1 VAETLEA
8 LAAELEN
15 GQASSVGLVGHAF
28 ERIETF
34 DSRLN
39 SFVALDR
46 SGALAAAKDS
56 DARRSRGQAHSRLDG
71 IPVSVKD
78 NLHVAGFP
86 TTWGSRAL
94 KDYQPAKDEL
104 PIERLR
110 RAGMIVIG
118 KTNAPEFTLEGYT
131 RNDLFGVTRNPWNT
145 DLTPGGSSGGAAA
158 SVAAG
163 FVPAALG
170 TDGGGS
176 IRRPACHTGLVGYKP
191 SIGRWPRADGLPAI
205 LADFETI
212 GSLVRTVEDTLL
224 LDAIL
229 RGPDVRD
236 WRSSYGPAPAWPAKT
251 VRILY
256 VPRFGAAPV
265 DPEVASQ
272 VAAFAR
278 SLSSMGHDV
287 REGGV
292 FFDLETAAR
301 VWHVISR
308 AGVAWLMAE
317 NPTYEKLAGASAR
330 AMAEDGRKV
339 SGADYLGALEA
350 VSAIRRHI
358 AELFQGVDLVLTPTA
373 AALPW
378 AAETPYPDRIDG
390 KPAGPRD
397 HAIFT
402 GWVNISGVPALN
414 IPIGSSRS
422 GLPIGAHLAAAFGAD
437 DQLLAFARE
446 VSRANPLPS
455 LPELEAAL

>member
-1 VAETLEA
+1 
-8 LAAELEN
+8 
-15 GQASSVGLVGHAF
+15 
-28 ERIETF
+28 
-34 DSRLN
+34 
-39 SFVALDR
+39 
-46 SGALAAAKDS
+46 
-56 DARRSRGQAHSRLDG
+56 
-71 IPVSVKD
+71 
-78 NLHVAGFP
+78 
-86 TTWGSRAL
+86 
-94 KDYQPAKDEL
+94 
-104 PIERLR
+104 
-110 RAGMIVIG
+110 
-118 KTNAPEFTLEGYT
+118 
-131 RNDLFGVTRNPWNT
+131 
-145 DLTPGGSSGGAAA
+145 
-158 SVAAG
+158 
-163 FVPAALG
+163 
-170 TDGGGS
+170 
-176 IRRPACHTGLVGYKP
+176 
-191 SIGRWPRADGLPAI
+191 LPAI
-205 LADFETI
+205 LTDFETI
-212 GSLVRTVEDTLL
+212 GSLLRTVEDTLL

-229 RGPDVRD
+229 RGPDPRD
-236 WRSSYGPAPAWPAKT
+236 WRPSYAPAPTWPAKT
-251 VRILY
+251 LRILY

-278 SLSSMGHDV
+278 SLSSMRHDV
-287 REGGV
+287 REGEV

-301 VWHVISR
+301 VWHAISR

-317 NPTYEKLAGASAR
+317 NPTYEKLAGVSAR

-350 VSAIRRHI
+350 VSAIRRRI
-358 AELFQGVDLVLTPTA
+358 AELFQAVDLVLTPTA

-402 GWVNISGVPALN
+402 GWVNISGVSALN

-422 GLPIGAHLAAAFGAD
+422 GLPIGAHLAGAFGAD